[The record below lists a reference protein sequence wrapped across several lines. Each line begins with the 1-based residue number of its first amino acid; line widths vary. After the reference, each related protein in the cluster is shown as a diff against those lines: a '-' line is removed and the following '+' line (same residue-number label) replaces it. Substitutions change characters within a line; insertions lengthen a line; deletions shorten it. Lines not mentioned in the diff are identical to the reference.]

1 MKKISVLIALCAVL
15 FAGCK
20 ARLQNTDGKIK
31 IACSNAPE
39 YDWLLTVTGITNN
52 NIVPTMIVKNGS
64 GPHDFKPSETDL
76 DLIKTYDLIIL
87 NGGKSDK
94 WILEEIAK
102 ANNPKQR
109 VLNFMELLELN
120 PETDDEHVWLSVKNA
135 KIMVQAICDEA
146 SLLLPSE
153 KENFQ
158 TRTTK
163 YLKRLE
169 TLHIEY
175 KTWLSKY
182 KDKTVIFCDRFPFH
196 YLADNYELNCYSPFD
211 VCTADSI
218 LTDEK
223 ETAVIEKIE
232 ELNAKALIV
241 VDKAKERT
249 AKSIIHKSINPMSDI
264 FILDSMEDASLNQI
278 FNGKTYMKVMEE
290 NLENLRNYF
299 SK

>member
-76 DLIKTYDLIIL
+76 ALIKTYDLIIL

-120 PETDDEHVWLSVKNA
+120 PETDDEHVWLSLNNA
-135 KIMVQAICDEA
+135 IDLTKVLCAEISNIDGANGAILAEKAVNDEA
-146 SLLLPSE
+146 FSKESHFDGLLEYPQYTRPPVWMGREVPEVLLSGHHENISKWQYEQSL
-153 KENFQ
+153 
-158 TRTTK
+158 
-163 YLKRLE
+163 
-169 TLHIEY
+169 
-175 KTWLSKY
+175 
-182 KDKTVIFCDRFPFH
+182 
-196 YLADNYELNCYSPFD
+196 
-211 VCTADSI
+211 
-218 LTDEK
+218 
-223 ETAVIEKIE
+223 
-232 ELNAKALIV
+232 
-241 VDKAKERT
+241 ERT
-249 AKSIIHKSINPMSDI
+249 KNKRQDMYDKFVQN
-264 FILDSMEDASLNQI
+264 
-278 FNGKTYMKVMEE
+278 
-290 NLENLRNYF
+290 
-299 SK
+299 